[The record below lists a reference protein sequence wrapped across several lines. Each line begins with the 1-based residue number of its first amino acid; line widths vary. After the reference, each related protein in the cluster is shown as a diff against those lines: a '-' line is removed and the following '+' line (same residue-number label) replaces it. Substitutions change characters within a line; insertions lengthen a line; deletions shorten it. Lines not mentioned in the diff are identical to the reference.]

1 MTSDEKAAPRLS
13 LRQLIWICLGAIT
26 MALIISTAFSMLERG
41 YVTQAMVRL
50 SRRVLPAQ
58 EQVAALNTAYVDQET
73 GQRGFML
80 TADQAFLTPY
90 NAGKAQADRLVAQI
104 RATLAGDDEANR
116 RLDAVVVAGTN
127 WMTQAA
133 EPQIA
138 ARRAGSIPPDQ
149 LESMTLSGKRLFDEV
164 RGQLSALGARA
175 GELIAQ
181 QLRRVHAAQRMA
193 NIVQGAAAFLLLAV
207 VITAVWLLHR
217 FLTRPV
223 NSVLHDVT
231 AVAEGDYD
239 RAIRS
244 AGLREVAVLADAAET
259 MRDNLRANTT
269 LLLDAERRD
278 EQARIAADLHDRT
291 IQRVFGLGLEL
302 TSAAQRRSPDLTRLV
317 HETDRIIADL
327 RRIVFNLNVAANPSD
342 DAVGLCNAIIKVVED
357 SATDL
362 GFTPDL
368 EFSGPIDDRAPLG
381 AARTETLA
389 VLNESLTNIGRHA
402 QASAAT
408 IHVATLDSQLR
419 LIVRDNGIGSSAV
432 DPGDDLRRDIQY
444 RAKQFGGHGTIRTAG
459 DDGGTIVEWVIP
471 LAYRDQS
478 HG

>member
-1 MTSDEKAAPRLS
+1 MTNDEKAAPRLS

-26 MALIISTAFSMLERG
+26 VSLIVSTAFSMLERG

-58 EQVAALNTAYVDQET
+58 EQVAALNRAYIDQET

-80 TADQAFLTPY
+80 TADQAFLDPY
-90 NAGKAQADRLVAQI
+90 DAGKAQADRLDAQI
-104 RATLAGDDEANR
+104 RATLSGDDEANR
-116 RLDAVVVAGTN
+116 RLDAVVVAATD

-278 EQARIAADLHDRT
+278 DPAR
-291 IQRVFGLGLEL
+291 F
-302 TSAAQRRSPDLTRLV
+302 RS
-317 HETDRIIADL
+317 
-327 RRIVFNLNVAANPSD
+327 
-342 DAVGLCNAIIKVVED
+342 
-357 SATDL
+357 
-362 GFTPDL
+362 
-368 EFSGPIDDRAPLG
+368 
-381 AARTETLA
+381 
-389 VLNESLTNIGRHA
+389 
-402 QASAAT
+402 
-408 IHVATLDSQLR
+408 
-419 LIVRDNGIGSSAV
+419 GS
-432 DPGDDLRRDIQY
+432 
-444 RAKQFGGHGTIRTAG
+444 
-459 DDGGTIVEWVIP
+459 
-471 LAYRDQS
+471 
-478 HG
+478 

>member
-1 MTSDEKAAPRLS
+1 MTRDKTAAPRLS

-26 MALIISTAFSMLERG
+26 MALIVSTAFSMLERG

-80 TADQAFLTPY
+80 TADQAFLSTY
-90 NAGKAQADRLVAQI
+90 DAGKAQADRLVAKI
-104 RATLAGDDEANR
+104 RVTLAGDDEANR
-116 RLDAVVVAGTN
+116 RLDAVVAAATE
-127 WMTQAA
+127 WTTQAA

-138 ARRAGSIPPDQ
+138 ARRAGPIPPEQ
-149 LESMTLSGKRLFDEV
+149 LQAMTVSGKRFFDEL
-164 RGQLSALGARA
+164 RARLSVLGARA
-175 GELIAQ
+175 SELIAQ
-181 QLRRVHAAQRMA
+181 QLHRVHAAQKLA
-193 NIVQGAAAFLLLAV
+193 NVVQGAAALLLMTV
-207 VITAVWLLHR
+207 VIIAVWLLHR

-269 LLLDAERRD
+269 RLLDAERRD

-291 IQRVFGLGLEL
+291 IQRVFRLGLEI
-302 TSAAQRRSPDLTRLV
+302 TSAAQRRSPDLRPFV
-317 HETDRIIADL
+317 DETDRIIADL
-327 RRIVFNLNVAANPSD
+327 RGIVFNLNVAANPSD
-342 DAVGLCNAIIKVVED
+342 NQVGLCNAIIKVVED
-357 SATDL
+357 RATDL

-368 EFSGPIDDRAPLG
+368 EFSGPIDERAPRG
-381 AARTETLA
+381 GARTETLA
-389 VLNESLTNIGRHA
+389 VLNESLANIGRHA
-402 QASAAT
+402 KASAAT
-408 IHVATLDSQLR
+408 IHVATFDSRLR
-419 LIVRDNGIGSSAV
+419 LIVRDNGIGSAAV
-432 DPGDDLRRDIQY
+432 DPGGDLGRDIRQ
-444 RAKQFGGHGTIRTAG
+444 RAEQLGGYGAIRNA
-459 DDGGTIVEWVIP
+459 DEDGGTIVEWVIP
-471 LAYRDQS
+471 LASDRD
-478 HG
+478 